1 MIAYEPV
8 WAIGTGKVATCAQ
21 VCHGTLYT
29 AHLLMDL
36 QAQETQRDV
45 RAYLAKAISQE
56 VAESTRI
63 LYGGSVAGS
72 NCGELGMPN
81 FSVVVLSR
89 LIAIANSSP
98 ARRRWFPRRRC
109 FPQT

>member
-21 VCHGTLYT
+21 VCYGVLHT

-36 QAQETQRDV
+36 QAQETQHDV

-72 NCGELGMPN
+72 NCGELGTLN
-81 FSVVVLSR
+81 VSLVVLWR
-89 LIAIANSSP
+89 LIAIVNSSP
-98 ARRRWFPRRRC
+98 ARR
-109 FPQT
+109 

>member
-1 MIAYEPV
+1 VIAYEPV

-21 VCHGTLYT
+21 VRHGILHTTPLLTLS
-29 AHLLMDL
+29 
-36 QAQETQRDV
+36 QAQETQHDV

-72 NCGELGMPN
+72 NCGELGT
-81 FSVVVLSR
+81 FS
-89 LIAIANSSP
+89 
-98 ARRRWFPRRRC
+98 W
-109 FPQT
+109 

>member
-21 VCHGTLYT
+21 VCHGMLHT
-29 AHLLMDL
+29 AHLLMGL

-45 RAYLAKAISQE
+45 RAYLAKGISQE

-72 NCGELGMPN
+72 NCGELGAPN

-98 ARRRWFPRRRC
+98 ARRRWFPRRRR

>member
-21 VCHGTLYT
+21 VCHEILHT
-29 AHLLMDL
+29 AHLLMYL

-45 RAYLAKAISQE
+45 RAYLAIAISQE

-72 NCGELGMPN
+72 NCDELGTFN

-89 LIAIANSSP
+89 LIAIVNSSP
-98 ARRRWFPRRRC
+98 ARRRWFPCWRC